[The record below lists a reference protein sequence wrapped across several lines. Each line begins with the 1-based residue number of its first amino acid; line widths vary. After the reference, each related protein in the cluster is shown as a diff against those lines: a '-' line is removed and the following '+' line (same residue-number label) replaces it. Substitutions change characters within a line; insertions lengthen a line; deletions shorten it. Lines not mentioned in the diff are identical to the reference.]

1 MYQSFHHL
9 QFFLDFFFFTN
20 IRYLVFHIF
29 FERVRQILYE
39 YARMF
44 RNFSSDVGKF
54 FVESLRYF
62 GIFFPKYIIV
72 ACFIVFQY
80 SSEYIFWDIFPRNIL
95 NIFRLFAYIRYLYR
109 ASLYSSFLASLEY
122 FQILEYVARIYL
134 FFANRKN
141 LDIFKSPRGYHEI
154 FNTLS

>member
-1 MYQSFHHL
+1 MYQSFHPFAIL
-9 QFFLDFFFFTN
+9 SGVLELNMFWIFFFHEYWIF
-20 IRYLVFHIF
+20 LVVFHVF
-29 FERVRQILYE
+29 FERVRHG
-39 YARMF
+39 MF

-54 FVESLRYF
+54 FVEFLRYF

-134 FFANRKN
+134 FFCK
-141 LDIFKSPRGYHEI
+141 
-154 FNTLS
+154 